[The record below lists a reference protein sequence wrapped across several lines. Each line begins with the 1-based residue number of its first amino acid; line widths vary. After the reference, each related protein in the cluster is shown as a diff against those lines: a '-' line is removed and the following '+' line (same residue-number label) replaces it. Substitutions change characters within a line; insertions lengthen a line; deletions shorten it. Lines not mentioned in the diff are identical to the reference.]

1 MQQPTTKPAARRGRP
16 LLIAGFPVRVG
27 WSAVAVLAVI
37 AWSLAGQIFP
47 LAFPG
52 YAAGTYW
59 AAGIFTG
66 ALFLGSV
73 LTHELGHAL
82 LARRSG
88 LVVEDI
94 TLWAFGGLA
103 RIRGEAPNPGAELR
117 IAAVGPLTSLALGLG
132 FLAAAVALAAA
143 GLGGIGS
150 GVLYAVAGINLLL
163 AVFNLLPGAP
173 LDGGRILRAALWRWH
188 GDRARAAVAAAR
200 TGQVVGVAL
209 VAAGLVQVLA
219 TGQAAGLWNALVGW
233 FVYGAAR
240 AEGDQAALLR
250 SLGHLRVAD
259 VMTPDPPVG
268 PAWFTVQA
276 FLDGHALDHRL
287 RAYPVQEFDGRLAGL
302 VPFASLLQV
311 PPERRGAVRVG
322 AVAVP
327 VGQLVSTSPDEPLG
341 ELVGRMSLA
350 GHGWAL
356 VFDGGR
362 LVGVVTPDDLA
373 MAAERGFAARRVRP
387 LLAAAPA
394 PGEAGRGAPGPPA

>member
-1 MQQPTTKPAARRGRP
+1 MQHLTTKPAAQPGRA

-27 WSAVAVLAVI
+27 WSAVAVVAVI
-37 AWSLAGQIFP
+37 AWSLAGRILP

-52 YAAGTYW
+52 YTLATYW
-59 AAGIFTG
+59 VAGIFTA
-66 ALFLGSV
+66 ALFLASV

-103 RIRGEAPNPGAELR
+103 RIRGDAPSPRAELR
-117 IAAVGPLTSLALGLG
+117 IAAVGPLTSLALGAG
-132 FLAAAVALAAA
+132 FLLAAVGVTAA
-143 GLGGIGS
+143 GIGGLGS
-150 GVLYAVAGINLLL
+150 GVLWSLAGINLVL
-163 AVFNLLPGAP
+163 ALFNLVPGAP

-188 GDRARAAVAAAR
+188 GDRARAALAAAR
-200 TGQVVGVAL
+200 AGQVVGIAL
-209 VAAGLVQVLA
+209 VVAGLTQVLA
-219 TGQAAGLWNALVGW
+219 IGQAAGLWNALVGW

-250 SLGHLRVAD
+250 NLRHLRVAD
-259 VMTPDPPVG
+259 VMAPDPPVG

-302 VPFASLLQV
+302 VPFASLLRV
-311 PPERRGAVRVG
+311 PPERRGGVRV
-322 AVAVP
+322 AAITVP
-327 VGQLVSTSPDEPLG
+327 IDELVSTRPDEPLT

-350 GHGWAL
+350 GNGWAL

-373 MAAERGFAARRVRP
+373 MAAEQGAGAGRAGPLVAAAR
-387 LLAAAPA
+387 A
-394 PGEAGRGAPGPPA
+394 GAPTPPPT

>member
-1 MQQPTTKPAARRGRP
+1 VHHLTTRPAAQPGR
-16 LLIAGFPVRVG
+16 LVIAGFPVRVG
-27 WSAVAVLAVI
+27 WSAAAVVAVI
-37 AWSLAGQIFP
+37 AWSLASRILP

-52 YAAGTYW
+52 YTVSTYW
-59 AAGIFTG
+59 AAGLFTA
-66 ALFLGSV
+66 ALFLASV

-103 RIRGEAPNPGAELR
+103 RIRGDAPSPGAELR

-132 FLAAAVALAAA
+132 FLTAAVGLGVAGVG
-143 GLGGIGS
+143 GLGG
-150 GVLYAVAGINLLL
+150 GVLWSLAGINLVL
-163 AVFNLLPGAP
+163 ALFNLVPGAP

-188 GDRARAAVAAAR
+188 GDRARAALAAAR
-200 TGQVVGVAL
+200 AGQVVGLAL

-219 TGQAAGLWNALVGW
+219 SGQAAGLWNALVGW
-233 FVYGAAR
+233 FVYGAAK

-250 SLGHLRVAD
+250 NLGHLRVVD

-287 RAYPVQEFDGRLAGL
+287 RAYPVQEFDGRLAGV
-302 VPFASLLQV
+302 VPFASLLRV
-311 PPERRGAVRVG
+311 PPERRGAVRVS
-322 AVAVP
+322 AVAIP
-327 VGQLVSTSPDEPLG
+327 IEELVSTRPDDPLS
-341 ELVGRMSLA
+341 ELVGRLSQA

-362 LVGVVTPDDLA
+362 LAGVVTPDDLA
-373 MAAERGFAARRVRP
+373 IAAERGPGPRRRAAM
-387 LLAAAPA
+387 AAA
-394 PGEAGRGAPGPPA
+394 GAPPPR

>member
-1 MQQPTTKPAARRGRP
+1 
-16 LLIAGFPVRVG
+16 
-27 WSAVAVLAVI
+27 
-37 AWSLAGQIFP
+37 
-47 LAFPG
+47 
-52 YAAGTYW
+52 
-59 AAGIFTG
+59 
-66 ALFLGSV
+66 
-73 LTHELGHAL
+73 
-82 LARRSG
+82 
-88 LVVEDI
+88 
-94 TLWAFGGLA
+94 
-103 RIRGEAPNPGAELR
+103 
-117 IAAVGPLTSLALGLG
+117 
-132 FLAAAVALAAA
+132 
-143 GLGGIGS
+143 
-150 GVLYAVAGINLLL
+150 
-163 AVFNLLPGAP
+163 VFNLVPGAP

-188 GDRARAAVAAAR
+188 GDRARATLAAAR

-250 SLGHLRVAD
+250 NLEDLRVAD

-287 RAYPVQEFDGRLAGL
+287 RAYPVQDFDGRLAGL

-322 AVAVP
+322 ALAIP
-327 VGQLVSTSPDEPLG
+327 VEQLVGTRPDEPLG
-341 ELVGRMSLA
+341 ELVGRLSLA

-362 LVGVVTPDDLA
+362 LAGVVTPDDLA
-373 MAAERGFAARRVRP
+373 MAAERRLGPRRAGP
-387 LLAAAPA
+387 LPAAAPA
-394 PGEAGRGAPGPPA
+394 AGQASGGTPPAS

>member
-1 MQQPTTKPAARRGRP
+1 MHHLTTTKPAARPGR

-27 WSAVAVLAVI
+27 WSAAAVVALI
-37 AWSLAGQIFP
+37 AWSLASRMLP

-52 YAAGTYW
+52 YTVSTYW
-59 AAGIFTG
+59 VAGIFTA
-66 ALFLGSV
+66 ALFLASV

-103 RIRGEAPNPGAELR
+103 RIRGEAPNPRAELR

-132 FLAAAVALAAA
+132 FLAAAIALGVA
-143 GLGGIGS
+143 GVGGIGG
-150 GVLYAVAGINLLL
+150 GVLWSLAGINLVL
-163 AVFNLLPGAP
+163 ALFNLVPGAP

-188 GDRARAAVAAAR
+188 GDRVRATLAAAR
-200 TGQVVGVAL
+200 AGQVVGLAL
-209 VAAGLVQVLA
+209 VVAGLTQVLA

-233 FVYGAAR
+233 FVYGAAK
-240 AEGDQAALLR
+240 AERDQAALLR
-250 SLGHLRVAD
+250 NLGHLRVAD

-268 PAWFTVQA
+268 PAWFTVRA

-287 RAYPVQEFDGRLAGL
+287 RAYPVQEFDGRLSGL
-302 VPFASLLQV
+302 VPFASLLRV
-311 PPERRGAVRVG
+311 PPERRDAVRVS

-327 VGQLVSTSPDEPLG
+327 IEELVSARPDEPLS
-341 ELVGRMSLA
+341 ELVGRLSLA

-362 LVGVVTPDDLA
+362 LAGVVTPDDLA
-373 MAAERGFAARRVRP
+373 MAAEWGPGARRRAV
-387 LLAAAPA
+387 
-394 PGEAGRGAPGPPA
+394 AGSPSPT

>member
-1 MQQPTTKPAARRGRP
+1 MHHLTTRPAAQPGR

-27 WSAVAVLAVI
+27 WSAAAVVAVI
-37 AWSLAGQIFP
+37 AWSLASRILP

-52 YAAGTYW
+52 YAVSTYW
-59 AAGIFTG
+59 AAGIFTA
-66 ALFLGSV
+66 ALFLASV
-73 LTHELGHAL
+73 LTHELGHAV

-103 RIRGEAPNPGAELR
+103 RIRGDAPNPGAELR
-117 IAAVGPLTSLALGLG
+117 IAAVGPLTSFALGLG
-132 FLAAAVALAAA
+132 FLTAAIGLGVAGVG
-143 GLGGIGS
+143 GLGG
-150 GVLYAVAGINLLL
+150 GVLWSLAGINLVL
-163 AVFNLLPGAP
+163 ALFNLVPGAP

-188 GDRARAAVAAAR
+188 GDRARAAHAAAR
-200 TGQVVGVAL
+200 AGQVVGLAL
-209 VAAGLVQVLA
+209 VVAGLTQVLA

-250 SLGHLRVAD
+250 NLGRLRVAD
-259 VMTPDPPVG
+259 VMTPDPPIG

-302 VPFASLLQV
+302 VPFGSLLRV
-311 PPERRGAVRVG
+311 PPERRAAVRVST
-322 AVAVP
+322 VTVP
-327 VGQLVSTSPDEPLG
+327 VDELVSTRPDEPLT

-350 GHGWAL
+350 GNGWAL
-356 VFDGGR
+356 VFDGDR
-362 LVGVVTPDDLA
+362 LAGVVTPDDLA
-373 MAAERGFAARRVRP
+373 RAAELGPAARRLAP
-387 LLAAAPA
+387 PAAA
-394 PGEAGRGAPGPPA
+394 AGAGGWPRV

>member
-1 MQQPTTKPAARRGRP
+1 MQQLTTKQPARPGRS

-27 WSAVAVLAVI
+27 WSAVAVVAVV
-37 AWSLAGQIFP
+37 AWSLAARILP

-59 AAGIFTG
+59 AAGILTG

-103 RIRGEAPNPGAELR
+103 RIRGDAPNPGAELR
-117 IAAVGPLTSLALGLG
+117 IAAVGPLTSLALGVG
-132 FLAAAVALAAA
+132 FLAAAVGVGAA
-143 GLGGIGS
+143 GLGGIAG
-150 GVLYAVAGINLLL
+150 GVLYAVAGINLVL
-163 AVFNLLPGAP
+163 AVFNLVPGAP

-188 GDRARAAVAAAR
+188 GDRARATLAAAR

-250 SLGHLRVAD
+250 NLEDLRVAD

-287 RAYPVQEFDGRLAGL
+287 RAYPVQDFDGRLAGL

-322 AVAVP
+322 ALAIP
-327 VGQLVSTSPDEPLG
+327 VEQLVGTRPDEPLG
-341 ELVGRMSLA
+341 ELVGRLSLA

-362 LVGVVTPDDLA
+362 LAGVVTPDDLA
-373 MAAERGFAARRVRP
+373 MAAERRLGPRRAGP
-387 LLAAAPA
+387 LPAAAPA
-394 PGEAGRGAPGPPA
+394 AGQASGGTPPAR

>member
-1 MQQPTTKPAARRGRP
+1 MQHLTTKQAAQPGRP

-27 WSAVAVLAVI
+27 WSAVAVMAVV
-37 AWSLAGQIFP
+37 AWSLAGRILP

-52 YAAGTYW
+52 YAAATYW
-59 AAGIFTG
+59 AAGTLTA
-66 ALFLGSV
+66 ALFLASV

-94 TLWAFGGLA
+94 TLWAFGGIA
-103 RIRGEAPNPGAELR
+103 RIRGDAPSPGAELR
-117 IAAVGPLTSLALGLG
+117 IAAVGPLTSLAIGVG
-132 FLAAAVALAAA
+132 FLIAAVGA
-143 GLGGIGS
+143 GVAGIGGIGV
-150 GVLYAVAGINLLL
+150 GVLWSLAGINLLL
-163 AVFNLLPGAP
+163 ALFNLVPGAP

-188 GDRARAAVAAAR
+188 GDRTRAALGAARA
-200 TGQVVGVAL
+200 GQVVGVAL
-209 VAAGLVQVLA
+209 VVVGLTQVLA

-240 AEGDQAALLR
+240 AEADQAALLR
-250 SLGHLRVAD
+250 NLQHLRVAD
-259 VMTPDPPVG
+259 VMTPNPPVG

-302 VPFASLLQV
+302 VPFAALLRV
-311 PPERRGAVRVG
+311 PPERRGGVRVG
-322 AVAVP
+322 AVTMP
-327 VGQLVSTSPDEPLG
+327 IDELVSTRPDEPLG

-350 GHGWAL
+350 GNGWAL
-356 VFDGGR
+356 VFDGGH

-373 MAAERGFAARRVRP
+373 MAAERGAGARRPGPFVGS
-387 LLAAAPA
+387 APA
-394 PGEAGRGAPGPPA
+394 SAPARPPT